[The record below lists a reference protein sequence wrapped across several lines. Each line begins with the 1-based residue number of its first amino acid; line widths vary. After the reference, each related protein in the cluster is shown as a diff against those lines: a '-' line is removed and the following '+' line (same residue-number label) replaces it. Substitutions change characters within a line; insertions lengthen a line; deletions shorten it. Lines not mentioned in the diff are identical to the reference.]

1 MCLVQLTDFVLTD
14 MDKGKHAD
22 MILIDLQKAFDTLD
36 HKILLEKMTY
46 LSFKTPV
53 IKWFESYL
61 SNIKLFVSEDNF
73 VSETGISNCGVPQG
87 SILGTLLF

>member
-14 MDKGKHAD
+14 MDKGKHAG

-73 VSETGISNCGVPQG
+73 VSET
-87 SILGTLLF
+87 

>member
-22 MILIDLQKAFDTLD
+22 MILIDLQKAF
-36 HKILLEKMTY
+36 EKMTY

-73 VSETGISNCGVPQG
+73 VSET
-87 SILGTLLF
+87 